1 MDHYEALDADPTETE
16 ADLRRRYLKAAR
28 QYHPDQLTQASQAER
43 DVAEDKMRA
52 VNQAWNV
59 LGDKGRRLQYDQ
71 SLFEEQHFQA
81 QAEWKPYDDSP
92 VAEYEEP
99 MVPGR
104 ARPPLLDDC
113 RAAHIGWFWHFHGG
127 YWGDDRGATARNR
140 HRHDSCWSPVVRAR
154 TVCGNGYERAKRKAA
169 LNLASHLPR

>member
-16 ADLRRRYLKAAR
+16 TDLRRRYLKAAR

-59 LGDKGRRLQYDQ
+59 LGDKCRRLQYDQ

-104 ARPPLLDDC
+104 ARPPSWMTAGPPILVGSGIFTAVIGAMTVALLL
-113 RAAHIGWFWHFHGG
+113 AIGIAMIVV
-127 YWGDDRGATARNR
+127 GALSFVLAPFAVMVMSAQSEKR
-140 HRHDSCWSPVVRAR
+140 H
-154 TVCGNGYERAKRKAA
+154 
-169 LNLASHLPR
+169 